1 MYSWPENMKYILFL
15 SKIIFFGKKFR
26 LLTKLF
32 CKMMWPKLFSVSP
45 LQPASVSL
53 KVRIVQIASIILNTV
68 VLGKVIDFN
77 W

>member
-1 MYSWPENMKYILFL
+1 
-15 SKIIFFGKKFR
+15 
-26 LLTKLF
+26 
-32 CKMMWPKLFSVSP
+32 MMWPKLFSVSP
-45 LQPASVSL
+45 LQPVPVSL